1 VITPGIVDVR
11 TSAIHG
17 KGLFAARRIRKGE
30 HIGQI
35 VGRLTTEDGPHVLW
49 LTDELGIEVLNDLRY
64 INHSD
69 SPNAAYFDDGEVAAL
84 RNIQPGEEITHH
96 YGEPDFDDIAELID
110 DDPPTALTAQTDP
123 AADPVSD
130 PKPVP
135 ATIQAFPTDLA
146 PPASPT
152 RIP

>member
-1 VITPGIVDVR
+1 VIPPNIVEVR
-11 TSAIHG
+11 DSAIHG

-35 VGRLTTEDGPHVLW
+35 EGRLTTTDGPHVLW

-64 INHSD
+64 INHAD

-84 RNIQPGEEITHH
+84 RAIQPGEEITHH
-96 YGEPDFDDIAELID
+96 YGEPDFDELDDLID
-110 DDPPTALTAQTDP
+110 EHPDPDLHVAAQTAQP
-123 AADPVSD
+123 DPVPDTLRPLS
-130 PKPVP
+130 
-135 ATIQAFPTDLA
+135 TQHA

-152 RIP
+152 GVA